1 MTRKLG
7 LIATAL
13 SLVGALTFTLAVAQ
27 PAAERSDTM
36 RLLRNM
42 IPGPINQITDAM
54 QVAGVRQCA
63 NRIDQ
68 TTTFLTQGT
77 GSALLF
83 LPERDPDNSL
93 VSVSMEL
100 QPAGLPRA
108 YASATFSP
116 NTAVGCA
123 VAYESVQ
130 YWAESC
136 TAVAAKRFAGGTFGG
151 SIGSEVA
158 MLTIGPT
165 ARVFLLRSTPTSC
178 VSIKKEVVR

>member
-1 MTRKLG
+1 MTRKFRLA
-7 LIATAL
+7 ATA
-13 SLVGALTFTLAVAQ
+13 VGIVCMFTLAAAQ
-27 PAAERSDTM
+27 PAIERSDTM

-42 IPGPINQITDAM
+42 IPGPVNQITEAM
-54 QVAGVRQCA
+54 QTAGVSNCA

-68 TTTFLTQGT
+68 TSKFLTQGT

-83 LPERDPDNSL
+83 LPERDPDNSM

-100 QPAGLPRA
+100 QPPGLPRA

-116 NTAVGCA
+116 NTVVGCA

-130 YWAESC
+130 YWTESC
-136 TAVAAKRFAGGTFGG
+136 TNVAAKRFAGGTFGG

-158 MLTIGPT
+158 ILTIGPT
-165 ARVFLLRSTPTSC
+165 ARVFLLRSTPNSC

>member
-7 LIATAL
+7 LVAAAL
-13 SLVGALTFTLAVAQ
+13 SLVGLLTLAAAQ
-27 PAAERSDTM
+27 PAVERSDTM

-54 QVAGVRQCA
+54 QTAGVRSCA

-68 TTTFLTQGT
+68 TSKFLTQGT

-100 QPAGLPRA
+100 QPNGLPRT

-116 NTAVGCA
+116 NTAIGCA
-123 VAYESVQ
+123 MAYESVQ
-130 YWAESC
+130 YWGEPCA
-136 TAVAAKRFAGGTFGG
+136 TVAAKRFTGAVFGG
-151 SIGSEVA
+151 SIGAEVA
-158 MLTIGPT
+158 VLTIGPT

-178 VSIKKEVVR
+178 VSIKKEIVR